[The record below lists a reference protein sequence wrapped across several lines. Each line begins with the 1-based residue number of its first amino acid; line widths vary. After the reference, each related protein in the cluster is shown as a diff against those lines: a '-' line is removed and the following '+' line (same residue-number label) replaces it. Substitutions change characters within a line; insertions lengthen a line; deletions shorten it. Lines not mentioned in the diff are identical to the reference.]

1 MRKMIVHLSVGFAG
15 MDAYEALLVEDDA
28 TEDEIAQEAWH
39 MALDHA
45 ERYGYY
51 PTDDYSEDG
60 EDEDDGGWDRDH
72 YSHNIEGCA
81 EDYDPDRHDM
91 KRAGGGSFE
100 LDFAGMM

>member
-15 MDAYEALLVEDDA
+15 MDGYEALLVEDDA
-28 TEDEIAQEAWH
+28 TEEEIAQEAWH

-51 PTDDYSEDG
+51 PTDDYSED
-60 EDEDDGGWDRDH
+60 DEDGDDPWNRDS

-100 LDFAGMM
+100 LDFAALM

>member
-15 MDAYEALLVEDDA
+15 MDGYEALLVEDDA
-28 TEDEIAQEAWH
+28 TEEEIAQEAWY

-51 PTDDYSEDG
+51 PTDDYREDD
-60 EDEDDGGWDRDH
+60 EDEDDPWNRDS
-72 YSHNIEGCA
+72 YSDNIDGCA

-91 KRAGGGSFE
+91 HRAGGGSFE